1 MSLEEGGMRKN
12 LSVLIVGVLLLAA
25 VQIGLAQAAPLII
38 IHRPPNA
45 ASAPP
50 EVRTYV
56 SVIDREGA
64 RSVEGLTA
72 EDFVVEEDGDVIEDK
87 RVSYEVAG
95 LAVAIVIDR
104 GGISAPGD
112 GRIAEAAGLAEELI
126 GQLSAPGGPSDDGVA
141 VIGIGE
147 EGMGPLEDFT
157 FDPVDTGRAK
167 NALIPMVGEPV
178 TGGTPLY
185 EGLDVALGLLTENA
199 DARIGEAL
207 SSRRKVLVV
216 FSDGIDPDFSET
228 TRYDDVIRK
237 ALEADVS
244 IYTIGMGKPDR
255 EFSGAD
261 NLKRLA
267 HQTHGVYQLHDGDE
281 TRGQVLDLFDR
292 LVTQRQQYVIAYE
305 TRLPKGGHTL
315 HVTVRVGAAAAE
327 AEVPFQ
333 SVLQPP
339 QISLTAPSDGDVYTV
354 PITYDEAAC
363 LYMYTK
369 RENFRYDTPTVI
381 SLSAEV
387 MPVDGASR
395 DPAQVR
401 YFANGEL
408 IGTGMTPPGYA
419 ITWDVTHVVTPTEQ
433 VQARE
438 FTLVAKTEDVWLGEQ
453 METEPVTI
461 GVTWEAAK
469 QTPCV
474 AWERRVNES
483 WWMVCV
489 AGVLGLGLFVLL
501 IMLIRTRGELARK
514 VVATT
519 SSVVKGVTKR
529 LGGMPGGPGKLVVV
543 KGANVGREFRISG
556 PVVKVGRDPQFCDFA
571 LHDDYASNP
580 HFSIRL
586 EQTRY
591 FIVDEGSTNGTRVNG
606 ATISPKRLV
615 PLEPDA
621 IIEVGNTHLQFKRVG
636 GATRRLQD
644 SDVEPPSAPEPPPV
658 QPPKLQQPAQSSAA
672 QPIAEPMPA
681 LITPQKPARPRH
693 GGPTVKL
700 VDEEAESKHG
710 GPTVKLTGEEEAVPK
725 RGGPTVKLTDEE
737 LGEEARRGGPTA
749 KLIDE
754 EAESG
759 QGGAST
765 VKLPKE

>member
-1 MSLEEGGMRKN
+1 MRRN

-25 VQIGLAQAAPLII
+25 VQAGLAQAAPLII
-38 IHRPPNA
+38 IHRPPDA

-72 EDFVVEEDGDVIEDK
+72 EDFVVEEDGDVVEDK
-87 RVSYEVAG
+87 RVSYEIAG

-126 GQLSAPGGPSDDGVA
+126 DRLSAPGGPGDDGVT

-147 EGMGPLEDFT
+147 ERMDPLEDFT

-167 NALIPMVGEPV
+167 NALIPIVGEPV

-207 SSRRKVLVV
+207 SIRRKVLVV

-244 IYTIGMGKPDR
+244 IYTIGMGKSGR

-281 TRGQVLDLFDR
+281 PRGQVLDLFDR

-315 HVTVRVGAAAAE
+315 RVTVRVGTAAAE

-333 SVLQPP
+333 AVLQPP
-339 QISLTAPSDGDVYTV
+339 QISLTAPSDGDAYTV
-354 PITYDEAAC
+354 PIAYDEAAC
-363 LYMYTK
+363 LYVSTK
-369 RENFRYDTPTVI
+369 RENFRYDTPTAI

-387 MPVDGASR
+387 TPVDGALR

-408 IGTGMTPPGYA
+408 IGAGTTPPDYT

-438 FTLVAKTEDVWLGEQ
+438 FTLVAKTEDAWLGEQ

-519 SSVVKGVTKR
+519 SNVVKGVTKR

-580 HFSIRL
+580 HFSIRM

-606 ATISPKRLV
+606 AMISPKRLV

-658 QPPKLQQPAQSSAA
+658 QPPKPQQPA
-672 QPIAEPMPA
+672 
-681 LITPQKPARPRH
+681 
-693 GGPTVKL
+693 
-700 VDEEAESKHG
+700 
-710 GPTVKLTGEEEAVPK
+710 
-725 RGGPTVKLTDEE
+725 
-737 LGEEARRGGPTA
+737 
-749 KLIDE
+749 
-754 EAESG
+754 
-759 QGGAST
+759 
-765 VKLPKE
+765 

>member
-1 MSLEEGGMRKN
+1 MKRI
-12 LSVLIVGVLLLAA
+12 LSILAVGVLLLMA
-25 VQIGLAQAAPLII
+25 VPVGLAQAAPLVI
-38 IHRPPNA
+38 IHRPPDA

-56 SVIDREGA
+56 AVIDREEA
-64 RSVEGLTA
+64 RSVEGLTLD
-72 EDFVVEEDGDVIEDK
+72 DFVVEEDGDVIET
-87 RVSYEVAG
+87 RSISYETSG

-126 GQLSAPGGPSDDGVA
+126 NRLSAPGGPGDDVVA
-141 VIGIGE
+141 VVGIGE
-147 EGMGPLEDFT
+147 EGMDPLENFT
-157 FDPVDTGRAK
+157 FAPVDTVRAK
-167 NALIPMVGEPV
+167 NALVPMIGEPV

-185 EGLDVALGLLTENA
+185 EGLDVALGLLTENS
-199 DARIGEAL
+199 DAKIGEAL

-244 IYTIGMGKPDR
+244 VYTIGMGKPDR
-255 EFSGAD
+255 ELGGAD

-267 HQTHGVYQLHDGDE
+267 HQTHGLYQLYNGDE
-281 TRGQVLDLFDR
+281 TLGEVLDLFGR
-292 LVTQRQQYVIAYE
+292 LVTQRQQYLITYE

-315 HVTVRVGAAAAE
+315 RVTVHVGDSAAE
-327 AEVPFQ
+327 VEVPFQ

-339 QISLTAPSDGDVYTV
+339 QISLTAPFDGDSYTV
-354 PITYDEAAC
+354 PIAYDEVEC
-363 LYMYTK
+363 LYIYAK

-387 MPVDGASR
+387 TPVDGAPR

-408 IGTGMTPPGYA
+408 IGTGTTPPNYE
-419 ITWDVTHVVTPTEQ
+419 ITWDVTRVVTPTEQ

-438 FTLVAKTEDVWLGEQ
+438 LTLVAQAEDAWLGAQ
-453 METEPVTI
+453 METEPVTV
-461 GVTWEAAK
+461 GVTWEAVK

-474 AWERRVNES
+474 EWERRVGES
-483 WWMVCV
+483 WWMACV

-514 VVATT
+514 VVAGT
-519 SSVVKGVTKR
+519 SNVVKGVTKR
-529 LGGMPGGPGKLVVV
+529 LGGMPDRGPGKLVVLQ
-543 KGANVGREFRISG
+543 GSIMGREFRLSG

-580 HFSIRL
+580 HFSIRM

-591 FIVDEGSTNGTRVNG
+591 FIVDEGSTNGTRLNG
-606 ATISPKRLV
+606 ASISPNRRI

-621 IIEVGNTHLQFKRVG
+621 VIEVGNTRLQFKRVG
-636 GATRRLQD
+636 GATRHLKD
-644 SDVEPPSAPEPPPV
+644 SGEQGPPSPGPQPPPG
-658 QPPKLQQPAQSSAA
+658 PAA
-672 QPIAEPMPA
+672 QPSTAESKPV
-681 LITPQKPARPRH
+681 LITPQKPPQ
-693 GGPTVKL
+693 PM
-700 VDEEAESKHG
+700 
-710 GPTVKLTGEEEAVPK
+710 
-725 RGGPTVKLTDEE
+725 RGGPTVKLADEE
-737 LGEEARRGGPTA
+737 AEPMRGGPTVKLADEEAEPRRGGPTV
-749 KLIDE
+749 KLADE
-754 EAESG
+754 EAEPRRGGPTVKLADEEAEPRRGGPTVKLADEETGPG
-759 QGGAST
+759 QEDAST